1 MLIIFFVLFLY
12 LRLKILFAL
21 LISSSGI
28 FELCGSLPKILSNIF
43 LYASSSIFPQ
53 MVTDYDVFM

>member
-1 MLIIFFVLFLY
+1 MFLY

-28 FELCGSLPKILSNIF
+28 FELCGSLPKILSNIYV